1 MPHDAGFL
9 GFLPLPWRIGDVGF
23 HLRGIE
29 RILSGIEKRDAD
41 VAHGGVLV
49 DILVLPE
56 FHAGDVVAVVPGATG
71 QVTSVGT
78 ETQGPL
84 PHAPDGRDGRVGR
97 IGGKADGEGHRF
109 GLGPCEPA
117 VVRITALHKAAEVF
131 FDRGL
136 LVPQAVEA
144 AAPGQ
149 HGLLPGRHRTRMGQ
163 GRGSGQDYRLGPGL
177 SAVRAP
183 REHHVLVIRRFERSL
198 GPESIQEAASRV
210 FQHMEMVV
218 ERIAHG
224 VAVPFGFHGRLFGNI
239 DGIIVRNHIRV
250 DAGVQVVPVK
260 MVGPAFA
267 EVSYVRKMFRQRF
280 VGRRIPVA
288 GFGRFCKNRPLG
300 LGGGVLS
307 GQAHPDCRAAFG
319 RPGGMQGKHGG
330 QHSVPVPNGRFGK
343 QLGKVPPVEFPGRL
357 AGEGRFRP
365 QDGVPEKGLLCQPV
379 PLQVVGFGECGGVG
393 IRQAEIEGPVPPRP
407 VPAPFARIADDVL
420 AAQEVEGVF
429 PISSSGTRCATQWRP
444 RTTAQIHPS

>member
-1 MPHDAGFL
+1 MGAGDKTPVAPVHRSAHLIGGDAVKIEGIVGEQEVSPAAFFGSLQVIDGTGRARLQDGRAAVPGTEDFRSRPGFSAVGTHGPDRVADGGAHHGEQPSVRQPHDAGFL
-9 GFLPLPWRIGDVGF
+9 GFLPLPRRIGDVGF
-23 HLRGIE
+23 HLRSIE
-29 RILSGIEKRDAD
+29 RILAGIEKRDAD

-56 FHAGDVVAVVPGATG
+56 FHAGDVAAVVPGATG

-84 PHAPDGRDGRVGR
+84 PHAPDGRNGRVSR

-109 GLGPCEPA
+109 GLGPREPA
-117 VVRITALHKAAEVF
+117 VVRITALHNAAEVF

-136 LVPQAVEA
+136 LVPQAVET

-149 HGLLPGRHRTRMGQ
+149 HGLLPGCYRTRVGQ
-163 GRGSGQDYRLGPGL
+163 GRGSGQDHRFGPGL
-177 SAVRAP
+177 SAVCTP

-224 VAVPFGFHGRLFGNI
+224 VAVPFGFHGRLFGNVN
-239 DGIIVRNHIRV
+239 GIVVRNHMLV

-267 EVSYVRKMFRQRF
+267 IVSHV
-280 VGRRIPVA
+280 
-288 GFGRFCKNRPLG
+288 
-300 LGGGVLS
+300 
-307 GQAHPDCRAAFG
+307 
-319 RPGGMQGKHGG
+319 
-330 QHSVPVPNGRFGK
+330 
-343 QLGKVPPVEFPGRL
+343 
-357 AGEGRFRP
+357 
-365 QDGVPEKGLLCQPV
+365 
-379 PLQVVGFGECGGVG
+379 
-393 IRQAEIEGPVPPRP
+393 
-407 VPAPFARIADDVL
+407 
-420 AAQEVEGVF
+420 
-429 PISSSGTRCATQWRP
+429 
-444 RTTAQIHPS
+444 